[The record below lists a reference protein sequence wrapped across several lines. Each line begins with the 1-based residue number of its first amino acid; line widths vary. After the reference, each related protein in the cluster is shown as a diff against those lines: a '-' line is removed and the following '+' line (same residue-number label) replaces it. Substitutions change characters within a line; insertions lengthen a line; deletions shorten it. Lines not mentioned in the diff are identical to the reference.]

1 MNKNA
6 YRSQVIKAL
15 NIEPGV
21 GTDTMNIVD
30 DQPELLFG
38 PEVEGKY
45 ESGYVPPFY
54 ISLNIHDKTL
64 HNAMLDSGAS
74 HNLMP
79 KAVMEKLGLD
89 ITRPYKDL
97 YSFDSSKVKCIGL
110 IKYLC
115 ITLAQIPAKSMVMD
129 IVVADIP
136 PKYGMLLSRSW
147 GAKLQGT
154 LQLDMSYATIP
165 LFGQQRRLYRE
176 TLMKYMVSSQEKPH
190 NYPLY
195 SVHSDLDSFILY
207 NDGDMERQIANLEDD
222 VYNLE
227 ERKATPEE
235 DKTMIIQ
242 SDEPIEPLW
251 SLDFDGVVSKEGS
264 GAGVWVSNSKA
275 RYTES
280 HSYKLNFQCTNNI
293 AEYEALMLGLKLL
306 KNLGAKRISIRGD
319 SELIIKQIKGEYSA
333 KHPRLRAYINVVL
346 DFLQCFTEYDLQ
358 VIPRGQNILVDG
370 LATSAATCKIP
381 FHPNRQYTVEVKC
394 RPVVPDNIR
403 YWQVFGND
411 EQIDDF
417 LQSKNEFECANI
429 DVDSDDEK

>member
-15 NIEPGV
+15 NIEE
-21 GTDTMNIVD
+21 GTDTVNVVD

-38 PEVEGKY
+38 PEVDGKP
-45 ESGYVPPFY
+45 ENGTVPPFY

-110 IKYLC
+110 IKDLC
-115 ITLAQIPAKSMVMD
+115 VTLAQIPAKSLVMD
-129 IVVADIP
+129 IVVVDIP

-154 LQLDMSYATIP
+154 LQLDMTYATIP
-165 LFGQQRRLYRE
+165 LFGQHRRLYRE
-176 TLMKYMVSSQEKPH
+176 TLMKYMVSSQDKPH

-195 SVHSDLDSFILY
+195 YVHSDLDSFILY
-207 NDGDMERQIANLEDD
+207 NDGDIGKQIANLEND
-222 VYNLE
+222 VY
-227 ERKATPEE
+227 KIEE
-235 DKTMIIQ
+235 DKTVMV
-242 SDEPIEPLW
+242 EPDKQNEPLW
-251 SLDFDGVVSKEGS
+251 NLDFDGVVSKEGS
-264 GAGVWVSNSKA
+264 GAGVWVLNSK
-275 RYTES
+275 TNHSEG

-293 AEYEALMLGLKLL
+293 VEYEALILGLQLL
-306 KNLGAKRISIRGD
+306 KKLGAKRISIHGD

-333 KHPRLRAYINVVL
+333 KHPRLRAYMNVVL
-346 DFLQCFTEYDLQ
+346 DFLECFIEYDLSA
-358 VIPRGQNILVDG
+358 IPRDQNILADG
-370 LATSAATCKIP
+370 LATSASTCKIP
-381 FHPNRQYTVEVKC
+381 FP
-394 RPVVPDNIR
+394 
-403 YWQVFGND
+403 
-411 EQIDDF
+411 
-417 LQSKNEFECANI
+417 S
-429 DVDSDDEK
+429 

>member
-1 MNKNA
+1 MGVNDNDSIFLTQEEQELFLLSQTEVDEEESEQQAFENAIMEVHRQYNLRSKNSNDNPTKKASETKKTSDIVPKKVPEKKNSEAPTKRTPDSIPRTTQTEVASTSQPSTTAQKNVADKSDFQSQRRTPTTFSLESELAKLKIPIPLSELMNKNA

-21 GTDTMNIVD
+21 GTDTVNIVD

-38 PEVEGKY
+38 PEVEGQTDN
-45 ESGYVPPFY
+45 GFVPPFY

-110 IKYLC
+110 IKDLC

-147 GAKLQGT
+147 GAKLKGT

-165 LFGQQRRLYRE
+165 VFGQQRRLYRE
-176 TLMKYMVSSQEKPH
+176 TLMKYMVNSQEKPH

-207 NDGDMERQIANLEDD
+207 NDGDMDSQIAQLEDD
-222 VYNLE
+222 VCNLE
-227 ERKATPEE
+227 ESKATPEE
-235 DKTMIIQ
+235 
-242 SDEPIEPLW
+242 
-251 SLDFDGVVSKEGS
+251 
-264 GAGVWVSNSKA
+264 
-275 RYTES
+275 R
-280 HSYKLNFQCTNNI
+280 
-293 AEYEALMLGLKLL
+293 
-306 KNLGAKRISIRGD
+306 
-319 SELIIKQIKGEYSA
+319 
-333 KHPRLRAYINVVL
+333 
-346 DFLQCFTEYDLQ
+346 
-358 VIPRGQNILVDG
+358 
-370 LATSAATCKIP
+370 
-381 FHPNRQYTVEVKC
+381 
-394 RPVVPDNIR
+394 
-403 YWQVFGND
+403 
-411 EQIDDF
+411 
-417 LQSKNEFECANI
+417 
-429 DVDSDDEK
+429 

>member
-1 MNKNA
+1 VADKSDFQSQRRTSTTFILESELAKLKIPIPLTELMNKNA

-21 GTDTMNIVD
+21 GTDTVNVVD

-38 PEVEGKY
+38 PEVEGQTDN
-45 ESGYVPPFY
+45 GFVPPFY

-97 YSFDSSKVKCIGL
+97 YSFDSRKVKCIGL
-110 IKYLC
+110 IKDLC

-147 GAKLQGT
+147 GAKLKGT

-165 LFGQQRRLYRE
+165 VFNQQRRLYRE
-176 TLMKYMVSSQEKPH
+176 TLMKYMVNSQEKPH

-207 NDGDMERQIANLEDD
+207 NDGDLDSQIAQLEDD
-222 VYNLE
+222 VSGLE
-227 ERKATPEE
+227 ESKAIPEE
-235 DKTMIIQ
+235 SKTVTIET
-242 SDEPIEPLW
+242 DEPTEPLW
-251 SLDFDGVVSKEGS
+251 SLWISMELSVKKDLE
-264 GAGVWVSNSKA
+264 
-275 RYTES
+275 
-280 HSYKLNFQCTNNI
+280 
-293 AEYEALMLGLKLL
+293 LGC
-306 KNLGAKRISIRGD
+306 GCI
-319 SELIIKQIKGEYSA
+319 IIKQGIQK
-333 KHPRLRAYINVVL
+333 PILIN
-346 DFLQCFTEYDLQ
+346 
-358 VIPRGQNILVDG
+358 
-370 LATSAATCKIP
+370 
-381 FHPNRQYTVEVKC
+381 
-394 RPVVPDNIR
+394 
-403 YWQVFGND
+403 
-411 EQIDDF
+411 
-417 LQSKNEFECANI
+417 
-429 DVDSDDEK
+429 